1 MNNRLDEL
9 HRLLANP
16 VTTHLTDDNLAEMA
30 AAEAAGE
37 DVDVCYPDEMA
48 HLAQCSHCAT
58 EYGEL
63 VAFSLAALGD
73 MAAAAQA
80 VTPEEVLLAL
90 LQKELAEP
98 VALDAAEIVA
108 ALPLLFAT
116 PPATPEAFD
125 ASLAGTSLL
134 QKSPA
139 LIAAARRNLAAL
151 TAFLVGKATTIWG
164 QAVDVRVKTAVA
176 TQGYQLQLQPA
187 LKTAVSILSS
197 AEKGREWRLLSR
209 RVGHPV
215 SWQVSARVLA
225 QSATAGTL
233 KIQADR
239 PGLADASGRLITI
252 SYGERSVTAVT
263 DATGTATFADVPI
276 AALPILMVTIDVQ

>member
-16 VTTHLTDDNLAEMA
+16 VTTHLTDDSLAEMA

-37 DVDVCYPDEMA
+37 DVDAHYPDELA
-48 HLAQCSHCAT
+48 HLAQCSRCAT

-63 VAFSLAALGD
+63 VAFTLVALSD
-73 MAAAAQA
+73 MAVAAQA
-80 VTPEEVLLAL
+80 VTPQAVLLAL
-90 LQKELAEP
+90 LEKELVEP
-98 VALDAAEIVA
+98 AAPHAVEVVA
-108 ALPLLFAT
+108 AMPLLFAN
-116 PPATPEAFD
+116 PPATPAEFD
-125 ASLAGTSLL
+125 ASLVNTSLP

-139 LIAAARRNLAAL
+139 VVQAVRRNLAAL
-151 TAFLVGKATTIWG
+151 AAFLVGTAATIWG
-164 QAVDVRVKTAVA
+164 QAVDVKTAVA
-176 TQGYQLQLQPA
+176 ALGYQLQLRPA
-187 LKTAVSILSS
+187 MRTAVPVLSS
-197 AEKGREWRLLSR
+197 AEKGQEWLLLSR

-239 PGLADASGRLITI
+239 PGLTDASGRQITI
-252 SYGERSVTAVT
+252 TYGERSVTAVT
-263 DATGTATFADVPI
+263 DATGTAKFADVPI
-276 AALPILMVTIDVQ
+276 AALPILLVTINVQ